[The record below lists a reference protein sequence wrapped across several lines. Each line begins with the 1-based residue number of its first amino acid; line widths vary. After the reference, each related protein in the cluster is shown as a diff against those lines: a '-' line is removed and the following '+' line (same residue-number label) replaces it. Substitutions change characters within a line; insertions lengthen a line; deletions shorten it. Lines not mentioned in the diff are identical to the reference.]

1 MIPALLALACGIL
14 AARAWPGPPPSWVVG
29 LLASAA
35 LLMLALARRRA
46 LWLGLGLTGLAW
58 ALAAA
63 LRVQADQLAA
73 SLENRTLWLEG
84 RVVGLPSRAGDM
96 AHFELVQVRSRRAAL
111 PSRLR
116 LRWHGAPTLRE
127 GERWRLAATLAR
139 PRGLVNPGGLDY
151 EAWLFA
157 RGIGATGSVKDGHR
171 LETRA
176 SGLRERL
183 RQRLLEVQAHPM
195 LLALVLG
202 DDSGLTEHHWQVLQA
217 TGTLHL
223 FVVSGQHVG
232 LAAGLAYGLIAGLWR
247 LGWWPRRWPW
257 LPCACGCALLA
268 ALGYGLMAG
277 FEVPVR
283 RACLM
288 IAVVLLWRLRLYQP
302 GVFTPLLLALVV
314 VLVASPLVTLM
325 PGFWL
330 SFSAV
335 AVLLLGFAG
344 RLGPWPWW
352 RAWARA
358 QWLVALGLAPVL
370 ALLALPISLSGPLVN
385 LFAGPWISLIVL
397 PLALLGSVA
406 LALLPWGGEPLL
418 WLAGHGLEA
427 LLKLLT
433 PVAGLAPAWL
443 GPDLPAGS
451 AVLALLG
458 ALLLLLPMGL
468 PLRVLGLP
476 LLLQLGFTPQARPPW
491 GQAQVTQLD
500 VGQGLAVLVRTRDH
514 ALLFDAGPGYS
525 SGGNAGARI
534 VVPSLRRLG
543 ISRLDALII
552 SHDHTDHSGG
562 AQAVLESFKPARVM
576 AGEPSAAPEAWSAQ
590 PCEKASGWEW
600 DGVRFQTWRWG
611 AAQDSNPSSC
621 VLLVD
626 ASSERLLLTGDID
639 ARAERAL
646 VSAWPGLQARWLQAP
661 HHGSR
666 TSSSALLLDSVRP
679 EAALISR
686 GWNSRFG
693 HPHPEV
699 VRRLDERGIARWDS
713 ALHGAVELR
722 LGAGQPAR
730 GWRQRARLW
739 RALAPDEAQ

>member
-1 MIPALLALACGIL
+1 MVRALLALACGIL
-14 AARAWPGPPPSWVVG
+14 AARAWPGPPSSWVAS

-35 LLMLALARRRA
+35 LALLALAWRPA
-46 LWLGLGLTGLAW
+46 LWLGLGLAGLAW

-63 LRVQADQLAA
+63 LQVQADQLAT

-84 RVVGLPSRAGDM
+84 RVAGLPSRAGGVT
-96 AHFELVQVRSRRAAL
+96 HFELVQARSRRAAL
-111 PSRLR
+111 PSRVR

-139 PRGLVNPGGLDY
+139 PRGQVNPGGLDY

-157 RGIGATGSVKDGHR
+157 RGIGATGSVKDGQR

-176 SGLRERL
+176 SSLRERL
-183 RQRLLEVQAHPM
+183 RQRLLEAQAHP
-195 LLALVLG
+195 LLLPLVLG
-202 DDSGLTEHHWQVLQA
+202 DGSGLTERHWRVLQS
-217 TGTLHL
+217 TGTVHL

-247 LGWWPRRWPW
+247 LGLWPRRWPW
-257 LPCACGCALLA
+257 LPWACGCALLS
-268 ALGYGLMAG
+268 ALGYGHMAG
-277 FEVPVR
+277 FAVPVQ

-288 IAVVLLWRLRLYQP
+288 IAVVLLWRLRLRQP
-302 GVFTPLLLALVV
+302 GVFTPLLLALVA
-314 VLVASPLVTLM
+314 VLVASPLVMLM

-330 SFSAV
+330 SFTAV
-335 AVLLLGFAG
+335 GVLLFGFAG

-370 ALLALPISLSGPLVN
+370 ALLALPISLSGPWVN
-385 LFAGPWISLIVL
+385 LFAGPWISFVVL

-406 LALLPWGGEPLL
+406 LVLSPWGGEALL
-418 WLAGHGLEA
+418 GLAGRGLEA
-427 LLKLLT
+427 LLKVVA
-433 PVAGLAPAWL
+433 PVADLAPAWL
-443 GPDLPAGS
+443 GPGLPLWS

-476 LLLQLGFTPQARPPW
+476 LLLQLGFPSLARPPW
-491 GQAQVTQLD
+491 GQAQVMQLD

-514 ALLFDAGPGYS
+514 VLLFDAGPRYS
-525 SGGNAGARI
+525 SNDAGERI

-543 ISRLDALII
+543 ISRLDTLII
-552 SHDHTDHSGG
+552 SHDHADHSGG
-562 AQAVLESFKPARVM
+562 AQAVLKSLKPARVL
-576 AGEPSAAPEAWSAQ
+576 AGEPLAAPDAWRAQ
-590 PCEKASGWEW
+590 PCENAAGWEW
-600 DGVRFQTWRWG
+600 NGVRFQTWRWS

-621 VLLVD
+621 VLLVE
-626 ASSERLLLTGDID
+626 AEGERLLLTGDID

-666 TSSSALLLDSVRP
+666 TSSSALLLDSLQP

-722 LGAGQPAR
+722 LGASQPAQ

-739 RALAPDEAQ
+739 RAMAADEAQ